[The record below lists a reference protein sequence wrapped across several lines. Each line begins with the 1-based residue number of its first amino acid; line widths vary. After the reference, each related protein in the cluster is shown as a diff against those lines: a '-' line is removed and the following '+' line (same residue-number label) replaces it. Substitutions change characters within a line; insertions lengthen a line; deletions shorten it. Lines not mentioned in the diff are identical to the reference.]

1 MSELS
6 DVRDRHYE
14 GVRGTDLE
22 VAAAALAPDV
32 ENVLPGMEPGSANGV
47 EGWKRFAAPL
57 FNATDRIDIEILST
71 IESGDTIVSE
81 LTLRAAHTGP
91 LEGPMGTLPATGRQ
105 IELPCCDIFRVR
117 AGQAVA
123 HHLYFDMAGL
133 LAQLGLTPAAVE

>member
-1 MSELS
+1 MSDLS

-14 GVRGTDLE
+14 GVRSTDLE

-32 ENVLPGMEPGSANGV
+32 ENVLPGMEPGSASGV

-71 IESGDTIVSE
+71 IEAGDTIVSE
-81 LTLRAAHTGP
+81 LMLRAAHTGP
-91 LEGPMGTLPATGRQ
+91 LEGPRGTLPATGRQ

-123 HHLYFDMAGL
+123 HHLYFDMAAL
-133 LAQLGLTPAAVE
+133 LAQLGLTPAAAK